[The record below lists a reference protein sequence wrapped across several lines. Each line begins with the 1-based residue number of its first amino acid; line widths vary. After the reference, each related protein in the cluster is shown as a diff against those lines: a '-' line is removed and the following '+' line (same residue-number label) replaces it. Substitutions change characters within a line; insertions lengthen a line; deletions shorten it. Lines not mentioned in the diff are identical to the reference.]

1 MVMGKEKKTC
11 LVNLLVLCVLHV
23 CASVDASDMCN
34 TFQNTWLLQ
43 RFLGDLFNLVILFW
57 DIYFLVTSVFV
68 KLYEYYRK
76 EWSFLCSYHKSA
88 KVPNKDNSYGKQ
100 VVKASLTYIQSYPLV
115 LLIYVFIQEK
125 LVHIYMQI
133 TAGHGVAMPPV
144 TWKALGVCSD
154 ALEAGQPA
162 LRLDNHQR
170 RRWYEEKGSSP
181 CSCVH

>member
-1 MVMGKEKKTC
+1 M
-11 LVNLLVLCVLHV
+11 
-23 CASVDASDMCN
+23 
-34 TFQNTWLLQ
+34 
-43 RFLGDLFNLVILFW
+43 
-57 DIYFLVTSVFV
+57 
-68 KLYEYYRK
+68 
-76 EWSFLCSYHKSA
+76 
-88 KVPNKDNSYGKQ
+88 
-100 VVKASLTYIQSYPLV
+100 QSYPLV

-181 CSCVH
+181 CLCVH